1 MRFCT
6 PFHCTQDLA
15 QPHCQRRISRIKP
28 YITVKESSLEA
39 HFFPWQIAVAYNNEI
54 SKFKAAIGWWEVS
67 LTTAKQQAIDKQQSL
82 NLSKSVV
89 RSWPEPFVALPYP
102 LAVAPALTAAVTRHS
117 TCTAT
122 SRTPLSPWALQY
134 SILVC
139 QHVGNTLKGWLQL
152 DIQTETPWTTCLS
165 HGSTASPAAC
175 RTAGCCCQHLSYGF
189 QSLPK
194 LWCFR
199 TLPNWCRRILPHRSF
214 TSQPKHPSYCWAL
227 SASTGIGPARAQS
240 TSSPQRSQWP
250 AATALW
256 PQFVLV
262 SGWALRTDPS
272 ETHDPTKPDRRFTA
286 RR

>member
-1 MRFCT
+1 MK
-6 PFHCTQDLA
+6 
-15 QPHCQRRISRIKP
+15 S
-28 YITVKESSLEA
+28 
-39 HFFPWQIAVAYNNEI
+39 

-67 LTTAKQQAIDKQQSL
+67 LTTARQALDKQQSL

-102 LAVAPALTAAVTRHS
+102 LAVAPALTAAPLTRHS

-122 SRTPLSPWALQY
+122 SRTPLSPWALTELQY
-134 SILVC
+134 VSMSACWKHFERLTSTRYSDRNSMD
-139 QHVGNTLKGWLQL
+139 H
-152 DIQTETPWTTCLS
+152 TCLS

-175 RTAGCCCQHLSYGF
+175 RTAGCCCQHLSDGF

-240 TSSPQRSQWP
+240 TSSPQRPQWP

-286 RR
+286 LR